1 MRPMRVVCCQNRDAI
16 QAHRGVRVEVGKGE
30 DQRVLCGPALRTS
43 QRRGV
48 RPGEL
53 FHPLHVSFMGPI
65 VRIGNQASLEKGLRD
80 ASRHVGVQEQ
90 GAVARVGR
98 QGPQLRRDVG

>member
-16 QAHRGVRVEVGKGE
+16 EAYGRVGVEVGKGE

-43 QRRGV
+43 QRRGI

-53 FHPLHVSFMGPI
+53 FHPLRVSFMGPF
-65 VRIGNQASLEKGLRD
+65 VRIGNQASLDKGLRD
-80 ASRHVGVQEQ
+80 ASRHVGVQQQ
-90 GAVARVGR
+90 GAVAHAGR
-98 QGPQLRRDVG
+98 QGPELRRDVG